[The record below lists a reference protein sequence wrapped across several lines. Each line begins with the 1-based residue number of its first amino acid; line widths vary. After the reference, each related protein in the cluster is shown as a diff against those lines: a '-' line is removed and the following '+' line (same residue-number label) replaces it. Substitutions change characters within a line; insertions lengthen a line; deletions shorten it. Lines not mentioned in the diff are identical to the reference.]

1 MDENKIEQLVKKVVE
16 QQKQNMNSVDSV
28 QSHRSENS
36 ASEVSAAKVP
46 VAEIKAGSERAAVS
60 LKDYPLQKNKPQ
72 LVSSYSGKTLD
83 DITLE
88 NVVNEQIV
96 PDDIKISA
104 EVLELQAQIA
114 EANGKLQFALNLRRA
129 AEMTRIPDAKVL
141 EVYELLRPRRAS
153 YEQLMAASRELDNKY
168 NAKIT
173 AQLIKNA
180 AEVYRSRKVLKGL
193 K

>member
-16 QQKQNMNSVDSV
+16 QQKLNINSV
-28 QSHRSENS
+28 NS
-36 ASEVSAAKVP
+36 PQNHKPQTSLPEVSAA
-46 VAEIKAGSERAAVS
+46 ETTAVS
-60 LKDYPLQKNKPQ
+60 RKKTVSLEDYPLQKNKPH

-88 NVVNEQIV
+88 NVVNEQIA

-114 EANGKLQFALNLRRA
+114 EANGKIQFAGNLRRA
-129 AEMTRIPDAKVL
+129 AEMTRIPDDKVL
-141 EVYELLRPRRAS
+141 EVYELLRPRRAT
-153 YEQLMAASRELDNKY
+153 YQQLMDAAREFDNKY

-180 AEVYRSRKVLKGL
+180 AEVYLSRKVLKE
-193 K
+193 